1 MPVPPSGP
9 ARVLVYSHDTYGL
22 GHVRR
27 SLLLAGSL
35 AALAQVGAVLVATGS
50 PRAQSFRL
58 PPGVDTLKLPA
69 ATKEPA
75 GAYRTRSL
83 GVDFDDLVEVR
94 GQLLDAAARSFR
106 PDLVLVDHA
115 PVGMAGELWP
125 LLRRLAGQSTRPRL
139 VLGLRDVVDHADR
152 VRAEWDR
159 LDAWP
164 ALDRLYDRV
173 LVYGDPAV
181 PTTAMEIDL
190 DRRLH
195 GRVRHVGY
203 LARTSVSSEPST
215 DGLPVIV
222 VTVGGGGDGL
232 PVLDAYAD
240 FLEAHGGDRRFRS
253 VVLTGPL
260 LSGRRRVAV
269 AERLRRT
276 GADVEVHEFVADPER
291 LFARAAGVVSMAGY
305 NTTCE
310 LLACGVPTMLVPRE
324 APRVEQLLRAR
335 RLADTG
341 AVSVARVDEL
351 PSRLGP
357 FVDSALSAR
366 QRGVPTVAL
375 DGVARATAELAEL
388 LPTPPSAS
396 ARTELG
402 SPAPDLRVGYVLKKF
417 PRLSETFV
425 LNELLALE
433 AAGVDVS
440 VMSTRAPDD
449 EPRHAALDRLQAPV
463 MQLTRHRSAQLG
475 DLLAELRRRAHPG
488 AAATAERFLARLP
501 EPARAQVLGQA
512 LQVADQVGHRALQHL
527 RAHFLTV
534 AAHTAYVAH
543 LVCGVPFSVTA
554 HAKDIYR
561 HTVDRD
567 VFAEVAA
574 AATALVTV
582 CEANRHHI
590 VEHLLG
596 ERPARVEVVYNGLPV
611 DELGGRGG
619 VRERDLVLAVGRLV
633 EKKGFDVLVEAC
645 RVLRDEGQPVR
656 CLIVGD
662 GDQRDA
668 LAERIRARG
677 LSAHV
682 QLTGPLPSERLFE
695 LMQVAGAL
703 AVPCVTGADGNR
715 DALPTVVLEAMAWG
729 LPVVA
734 TPVGGI
740 GEMVSDGVEGR
751 LVDERDPVG
760 LAAALSDVLGDAA
773 AWEAMS
779 EAGRRT
785 VVERFDRRVAAARL
799 VEIVSGTGP
808 RAVAAAQVAPIEVA
822 VR

>member
-27 SLLLAGSL
+27 SLLLAGSV

-58 PPGVDTLKLPA
+58 PPGVDTLTLPA

-75 GAYRTRSL
+75 GAYRSRSL

-139 VLGLRDVVDHADR
+139 VLGLRDIVDDADR

-159 LDAWP
+159 LGAWP

-181 PTTAMEIDL
+181 STTAMEIDL

-215 DGLPVIV
+215 DGLPIIV
-222 VTVGGGGDGL
+222 VTVGGGGDGR
-232 PVLDAYAD
+232 PVLDSYAE
-240 FLEAHGGDRRFRS
+240 FLEAHRGDRRFRS

-260 LSGRRRVAV
+260 LSGRRRAAV

-341 AVSVARVDEL
+341 AVSVARVEEL

-357 FVDSALSAR
+357 FVGSALAAR
-366 QRGVPTVAL
+366 NHGVPTVSL

-388 LPTPPSAS
+388 LPAPTSTAPRAERGSAPR
-396 ARTELG
+396 A
-402 SPAPDLRVGYVLKKF
+402 LRVGYVLKKF

-433 AAGVDVS
+433 AAGVDVA

-449 EPRHAALDRLQAPV
+449 EPRHAALDQLRAPV
-463 MQLTRHRSAQLG
+463 LQLTRHRSAQLG
-475 DLLAELRRRAHPG
+475 DLLDELRRRAHPG
-488 AAATAERFLARLP
+488 AAATAERFLLRLP

-512 LQVADQVGHRALQHL
+512 LQVADQVEHRALQHL

-582 CEANRHHI
+582 CEANRRHI

-611 DELGGRGG
+611 NELGGRGG
-619 VRERDLVLAVGRLV
+619 ARERDLVLAVGRLV
-633 EKKGFDVLVEAC
+633 EKKGFDVLIEAC
-645 RVLRDEGQPVR
+645 RILRDKGLPVR
-656 CLIVGD
+656 CMIVGD

-668 LAERIRARG
+668 LVERIRAHG

-682 QLTGPLPSERLFE
+682 ELTGPLPSERVFD

-760 LAAALSDVLGDAA
+760 LAAALSDVLGEAA
-773 AWEAMS
+773 AWEALS

-785 VVERFDRRVAAARL
+785 VVERFDRRVTAARL
-799 VEIVSGTGP
+799 VEIISGTGP
-808 RAVAAAQVAPIEVA
+808 RAVAAAQVAPIEA
-822 VR
+822 AGR